1 MEEKAIMKKIS
12 KFKSQNLNFG
22 FKIPM
27 LLLCTLQ
34 CLLFTTAYAS
44 TAGDVVS
51 DIQKK
56 FSAIKDVKGTFSQTS
71 YLKDLEKTEKYSG
84 TFYIKKPYAIMWE
97 YKSPRD
103 EKVFVNNTVTW
114 IYKKAQ
120 NQAIKTRFSKETYSQ
135 VPIALLSS
143 LDDLST
149 NFDISNADQDHLN
162 LKPKKQMGTIREII
176 VETSPGSFP
185 VKSLTAIDQYGNIIM
200 IELRDIK
207 INSGLED
214 SLFIFN
220 PPPGVEVFDM
230 SQ

>member
-1 MEEKAIMKKIS
+1 
-12 KFKSQNLNFG
+12 
-22 FKIPM
+22 M

-176 VETSPGSFP
+176 VETNPGSFP

>member
-1 MEEKAIMKKIS
+1 
-12 KFKSQNLNFG
+12 
-22 FKIPM
+22 M

-185 VKSLTAIDQYGNIIM
+185 VKSLTDIDQYGNIIM

>member
-1 MEEKAIMKKIS
+1 
-12 KFKSQNLNFG
+12 
-22 FKIPM
+22 M